1 MEGFALL
8 FLSIPDRM
16 GKIPQLWSLRKR
28 TNEFLSG
35 PPDPDF
41 SDGKYVRMEVI
52 SMIGWEESL
61 DVSVKRAKDEKK
73 LILMDFFNPN

>member
-16 GKIPQLWSLRKR
+16 GKILQLWSLRKR

-35 PPDPDF
+35 PLDPDF
-41 SDGKYVRMEVI
+41 
-52 SMIGWEESL
+52 
-61 DVSVKRAKDEKK
+61 
-73 LILMDFFNPN
+73 